1 MNNFIFDEMQAEEY
15 RYERKAEAKE
25 YNAYARFRKKKSALR
40 KLGALL
46 ERWGVGIQDRYD
58 NMELPEEQRMLAKST
73 K

>member
-15 RYERKAEAKE
+15 RYERMAEAKE
-25 YNAYARFRKKKSALR
+25 HNAYAHLRIKNSRLR

-46 ERWGVGIQDRYD
+46 ERWGISIQERYG
-58 NMELPEEQRMLAKST
+58 NIELHDEPRILANST

>member
-15 RYERKAEAKE
+15 RYERMAEAKE
-25 YNAYARFRKKKSALR
+25 HNAHARFRKKKSALR
-40 KLGALL
+40 KLGTLL